1 MKGTGNAYIGRIE
14 MLFVGRNGAAY
25 CVQGSAALASDDS
38 GGHALEQQQLSVDRV
53 SSRVSVLFCKFSS
66 VIGAF
71 LTSRTIAC
79 CLCAGNP

>member
-25 CVQGSAALASDDS
+25 CVQGSAALASDCYC
-38 GGHALEQQQLSVDRV
+38 GGHALQQQLSGDWV

-71 LTSRTIAC
+71 LTSRTR
-79 CLCAGNP
+79 LHAGNP